1 MLYPSNLA
9 LALLTKL
16 RSQTTNEKD
25 KLRLLGEAN
34 AWLEKSL
41 NILDEFVDYFVI
53 VESKFTHK
61 GDPREL
67 KFNHKKFEKFKDKI
81 IYIVDEETYPQT
93 DEINTEDSEGEK
105 SRKAIFNAAYREN
118 GQRNL
123 ITKGLK
129 KANDEDIIMVSDV
142 DEIPKLSELNFK
154 NINEKIILFKQDMFY
169 YKFNLWLPNLIW
181 TGTKAC
187 KKKNLVN
194 PQWLRNI
201 KDRKYSFFRIDTFF
215 SKTKYTS
222 IKVINDG
229 GWHFSNIKTPKEI
242 EFKLRSY
249 LHHKD
254 FDLSP
259 LSVEQINEIIK
270 NKQAIYDLKV
280 DKTVNKIGNGS
291 ILEKFEFNKL
301 PEYIVTNKDKFLDWI
316 D

>member
-1 MLYPSNLA
+1 MYFDEEVVL
-9 LALLTKL
+9 
-16 RSQTTNEKD
+16 D
-25 KLRLLGEAN
+25 VRLN
-34 AWLEKSL
+34 TL
-41 NILDEFVDYFVI
+41 NEFVDYFVI
-53 VESKFTHK
+53 VESIYTHK

-93 DEINTEDSEGEK
+93 DEINTEDSEDEK

-123 ITKGLK
+123 ITRGLK

-249 LHHKD
+249 LHHRE
-254 FDLSP
+254 FDLNP
-259 LSVEQINEIIK
+259 LSVTQIDEIIR

-291 ILEKFEFNKL
+291 ILKNFDLNRL
-301 PEYIVTNKDKFLDWI
+301 PEYIVTNKNKFLDWI

>member
-1 MLYPSNLA
+1 MKIYDCFMYFDEEVVL
-9 LALLTKL
+9 
-16 RSQTTNEKD
+16 D
-25 KLRLLGEAN
+25 VRLN
-34 AWLEKSL
+34 TL
-41 NILDEFVDYFVI
+41 NEFVDYFVI
-53 VESKFTHK
+53 VESIYTHK

-93 DEINTEDSEGEK
+93 DEINSEDSEGEK

-123 ITKGLK
+123 ITRGLK

-222 IKVINDG
+222 TKVINDG

-249 LHHKD
+249 LHHRE
-254 FDLSP
+254 FDLNP
-259 LSVEQINEIIK
+259 LSVTQIDEIIR

-291 ILEKFEFNKL
+291 ILENFDLNKL
-301 PEYIVTNKDKFLDWI
+301 PEYIVTNKNKFLDWI